1 MARVSATRFRCM
13 YTESGRLCK
22 PSRVHLPNVRC
33 RKHLLVLPLRNHPA
47 QEDRP
52 DIRPCLGSGCTRSPS
67 HTSCTP
73 EAPCTPSPSSITART
88 RSDMKPPRS
97 ETCCCPAPSC
107 PPQTS
112 RPSSSSSARPEAHTP
127 RPSTSPQSDSSRSS
141 PSQSRSHLSPHGRT
155 HRRICTLPHCS
166 PQPAPPSV
174 VDQSGHPRQSAS
186 STAPASTRY
195 VLTGHAKH
203 ASTPSRTFKY
213 PGLHTLQSRHDP
225 KVHSSP
231 LPHALHSRT
240 NPSNS
245 PSAPTDI
252 TSYPVGQLMS
262 R

>member
-73 EAPCTPSPSSITART
+73 EAPCTPSPSLITART

-127 RPSTSPQSDSSRSS
+127 RPSTSPQSGSSRSS
-141 PSQSRSHLSPHGRT
+141 PSPSRSHSSLHGRT
-155 HRRICTLPHCS
+155 RRRICTLPHCS
-166 PQPAPPSV
+166 PRPAPPSSTNLGIP
-174 VDQSGHPRQSAS
+174 DSPPPPPPPHPPGTYSQDTPSTLPPPPVPS
-186 STAPASTRY
+186 STLACTRCSPDMIP
-195 VLTGHAKH
+195 KC
-203 ASTPSRTFKY
+203 TPPPS
-213 PGLHTLQSRHDP
+213 HTP
-225 KVHSSP
+225 CTP
-231 LPHALHSRT
+231 
-240 NPSNS
+240 
-245 PSAPTDI
+245 APTHQTPHPPPQISPRTLSDN
-252 TSYPVGQLMS
+252 S
-262 R
+262 